1 MATRSVKNK
10 NMEHLSTKRK
20 ISRTIRNI
28 KSNLSKDDY
37 NKIDLTGSEPGK
49 LYGTAKLYKT
59 AENDSIENLPLRT
72 IISNIGT
79 ASHHLAKHLEKLLSP
94 LSQSEFTLKNKK
106 TFIQEIKNMLPPD
119 GYRLISFHGTLL
131 FTNVPLDHT
140 IDIILKR
147 VYDQRGLETKISRK
161 KIKDLL

>member
-1 MATRSVKNK
+1 
-10 NMEHLSTKRK
+10 MEQQ
-20 ISRTIRNI
+20 N
-28 KSNLSKDDY
+28 
-37 NKIDLTGSEPGK
+37 
-49 LYGTAKLYKT
+49 YKT
-59 AENDSIENLPLRT
+59 AENDSIENLPLRA

-79 ASHHLAKHLEKLLSP
+79 ASHHLAKHLQKLLSP